1 MDNFEKNWIDTIIL
15 VGTLLIFGLGI
26 VIILLILKFQRN
38 LYKNEIRL
46 QKELTKVS
54 IESQEKEREKI
65 AQELHDEVSSILA
78 AAKMQIAFLPEIL
91 NNPSLLQNT
100 IAESKKLL
108 ERSLN
113 QIRNLSHELSPTFLA
128 TFGLENSLKQFFDS
142 IQHLIEIQFS
152 YAIAY
157 KLSYEQELAFYRII
171 LELSQNTLKHAQAK
185 SISVNLSEQGKK
197 TVLEYSDNG
206 KGMEQA
212 VILQKKG
219 LGLKNIE
226 SRVNASQGDIKFLN
240 IPQGFCVQI
249 ALPI

>member
-1 MDNFEKNWIDTIIL
+1 MDDSEKQWYYITII
-15 VGTLLIFGLGI
+15 VGILLIFSLG
-26 VIILLILKFQRN
+26 VVVILLIVKFQRK

-54 IESQEKEREKI
+54 IDSQEKERERI

-91 NNPSLLQNT
+91 NNPLLAQNS

-128 TFGLENSLKQFFDS
+128 TFGLENSLNQFFESVKDF
-142 IQHLIEIQFS
+142 IEIRFS
-152 YAIAY
+152 YAISH
-157 KLSYEQELAFYRII
+157 KLSYEQELALYRII
-171 LELSQNTLKHAQAK
+171 LELSQNTIKHADAK
-185 SISVNLSEQGKK
+185 SISINLSEQGKK